1 MKKLILSI
9 FSTIIFSNLAFA
21 TEADQST
28 ISTEKTTPHFGVCLV
43 NDIPSQ
49 QYVVIK
55 HVKVAKGNYGSVQ
68 DLYPKLGKVA
78 QQLNADAI
86 VNYNA
91 SQRFGFWPWRIVRP
105 VATGTAVKW
114 TSTQV
119 NCTSLGGVEI

>member
-43 NDIPSQ
+43 NGIPSQ
-49 QYVVIK
+49 QYVAIK
-55 HVKVAKGNYGSVQ
+55 RVKVAKGTYGSVQ

-78 QQLNADAI
+78 
-86 VNYNA
+86 
-91 SQRFGFWPWRIVRP
+91 
-105 VATGTAVKW
+105 
-114 TSTQV
+114 
-119 NCTSLGGVEI
+119 

>member
-1 MKKLILSI
+1 MKKILLSVFSTLILC
-9 FSTIIFSNLAFA
+9 NLAFA
-21 TEADQST
+21 TEADQAI
-28 ISTEKTTPHFGVCLV
+28 ISTEKTTPRFGVCV
-43 NDIPSQ
+43 INGVPSQ
-49 QYVVIK
+49 QYVVVKRI
-55 HVKVAKGNYGSVQ
+55 KVAKGTYGSVQ

-119 NCTSLGGVEI
+119 NCASLGGTEI